1 MSIHLPKSVCRAFPD
16 WIPAAQTVG
25 AQDPPQPGLFPAFQ
39 FKSCVTVVK
48 PLFIKPFSLYLKSV
62 SPQTL
67 RNSIGNGLDW
77 DLGSLS
83 TFTIRSL
90 FDDLEERALM
100 KTAPR
105 GPSKRPLGFNRCLSH
120 EVISGDKQFLSQS
133 ESFATLIHGDLCY

>member
-1 MSIHLPKSVCRAFPD
+1 MSCFPRLDSSCPDSRSPGPAPTGSLPCFP
-16 WIPAAQTVG
+16 IQVMCHSCQTSIYKAIFFVP
-25 AQDPPQPGLFPAFQ
+25 D
-39 FKSCVTVVK
+39 
-48 PLFIKPFSLYLKSV
+48 KSV